1 MNHLDADPLLIKFTL
16 DQTRKE
22 RDKVVEDLKKS
33 NAKVMKSIEII
44 NMLTSR
50 IDMKKNFTLLLI
62 IFYLHTKMHWIITSN
77 FLVYRVLN

>member
-22 RDKVVEDLKKS
+22 RDKALEDLKKS
-33 NAKVMKSIEII
+33 NNKVTKSIEII

-50 IDMKKNFTLLLI
+50 VDMKTHFTQNECEDVQNYIYLAMNNF
-62 IFYLHTKMHWIITSN
+62 
-77 FLVYRVLN
+77 

>member
-22 RDKVVEDLKKS
+22 RDKAVEDLKKS
-33 NAKVMKSIEII
+33 NNKVTKSIEII

-50 IDMKKNFTLLLI
+50 VDMKKNFTVQECENVQNYI
-62 IFYLHTKMHWIITSN
+62 YLAMNN
-77 FLVYRVLN
+77 F

>member
-22 RDKVVEDLKKS
+22 RNKAVEDLKKS

-50 IDMKKNFTLLLI
+50 IDMKQNFTVKESENI
-62 IFYLHTKMHWIITSN
+62 QNYIYLAMNN
-77 FLVYRVLN
+77 F

>member
-22 RDKVVEDLKKS
+22 RDKALEDLKKS
-33 NAKVMKSIEII
+33 NNKVTKSIEII

-50 IDMKKNFTLLLI
+50 VDMKTNFTQNECEDVQNYI
-62 IFYLHTKMHWIITSN
+62 YLAMNN
-77 FLVYRVLN
+77 F